1 MLHHYSLAISY
12 LLDTDYNAKYM
23 QVTWSGSADTGGINP
38 HKGDEEDL
46 YMQWEKVKTLKPER
60 IV

>member
-12 LLDTDYNAKYM
+12 LLDADHIAKYG
-23 QVTWSGSADTGGINP
+23 QVTWSGRADTGGIST
-38 HKGDEEDL
+38 HKRDEEDL
-46 YMQWEKVKTLKPER
+46 YSQWKKEKTLKPER

>member
-12 LLDTDYNAKYM
+12 LLDADYTAKYV
-23 QVTWSGSADTGGINP
+23 QVTWSGRADTGGISP

-46 YMQWEKVKTLKPER
+46 YTHWEKVKTLKPER